1 MVHILGLAPRNEPKL
16 RGAHSDRLLPNE
28 VRTPLSSNRI
38 ARVIFCKH
46 GAALVAL
53 NGFIK
58 KSRTTPKAEH
68 EARGEQNEG
77 R

>member
-1 MVHILGLAPRNEPKL
+1 MW
-16 RGAHSDRLLPNE
+16 E

-58 KSRTTPKAEH
+58 KSRTTPKAELKLAGNRMKDV
-68 EARGEQNEG
+68 ENGP
-77 R
+77 